1 MEQWRSER
9 LNSRVDVLHFP
20 SHKINESENVW
31 TTFLLVC
38 AVFFI
43 IHARLDWSIRRIS
56 TKPIEL
62 YRWIFFTCHLGY
74 GSVRANSNR
83 LWRKATSCFIGQK
96 WIKNTEKEKLHL
108 TLLSCVSSIL
118 DYFLLQRHVWR
129 EYRGTRQPLAVR
141 LRSIRGTHIRPSQRK
156 KLSLL
161 LNDTNE
167 GCRLVSQWDMSKEFD
182 SLCVSGRRATLSHLT
197 QSFLKYNINYRI
209 NSFISECWSEQKPIF
224 SI

>member
-31 TTFLLVC
+31 ATFLLRC
-38 AVFFI
+38 VFY
-43 IHARLDWSIRRIS
+43 HPRTPRLVDSSHIDKTHRTLS
-56 TKPIEL
+56 MD
-62 YRWIFFTCHLGY
+62 FFTCHLGY

-83 LWRKATSCFIGQK
+83 LWRRATSCFIGQK
-96 WIKNTEKEKLHL
+96 WIKKHREKGKLHL

-141 LRSIRGTHIRPSQRK
+141 LRSIRGTTHIRPSQRK
-156 KLSLL
+156 KLSLS